1 MFSKGQMIF
10 AALFAIA
17 FIVAISYAFI
27 KEKDQHRKNYKG
39 VLWILIGFMTF
50 IGLLWLLRT
59 YLKP

>member
-1 MFSKGQMIF
+1 MIF

-39 VLWILIGFMTF
+39 VLWILIGFITF